1 MSEMDADVIVV
12 GAGPSGLTTA
22 AELALQGA
30 RVLVFERRTTPV
42 QSRAGTV
49 LPRVL
54 ELLDYRGHADRFI
67 ARAAAIRKN
76 PFLLFHIWAGMQP
89 VHWRLLRTEFPYR
102 LILPQSVTEEVL
114 DEIVAEAAVPVHRG
128 HTVVGLS
135 QDSDRASAVTED
147 ENGTRRTWTAGYIV
161 GADGGRS
168 AVRTLAGIPFEG
180 HDGTFTG
187 IIVDLPL
194 DMKWPAGRGMADN
207 EHGWGASFPFGADG
221 ATTRFNLVHAERR
234 HADKSEPVTVEEVRS
249 CIRDIFGLEL
259 EFDHLLWASRFTDA
273 MRVAGSLRSGR
284 VFLVGESARIHY
296 PASGVGMNFCI
307 QDAFDLGWKLGRVA
321 TGASPA
327 SILDTYEADRRPVID
342 GLLESVQAQ
351 CSIQF
356 DFTPEGIAFRRM
368 FARDILPQESAN
380 REIGLQLNGLSAA
393 YPTARSGADV
403 AGRPIPPLTI
413 RTAEGQHTSAELLRE
428 GRLLTLDLVGDGAFA
443 DLEAPGVTVISGV
456 IPNPPEHW
464 GTITAAIVRPDGFV
478 HWATSERPADLTT
491 VRDALADWVTIP

>member
-1 MSEMDADVIVV
+1 MSEMDADVIVI

-22 AELALQGA
+22 AELAMQGA
-30 RVLVFERRTTPV
+30 RVIVLERRTAPV

-67 ARAAAIRKN
+67 GRAAAIRKN

-89 VHWRLLRTEFPYR
+89 VHWRLLDTEFPYR

-114 DEIVAEAAVPVHRG
+114 GEIVSEASVPVLRG
-128 HTVVGLS
+128 QTVVALS
-135 QDSDRASAVTED
+135 QDADSASVTAED
-147 ENGTRRTWTAGYIV
+147 EDGARRTWKARYVV

-221 ATTRFNLVHAERR
+221 TTTRFNLVHAERR
-234 HADKSEPVTVEEVRS
+234 YADKAEPVTVDEVRS
-249 CIRDIFGLEL
+249 CIRDIFGLDL
-259 EFDHLLWASRFTDA
+259 EFDRLLWASRFTDS
-273 MRVAGSLRSGR
+273 MRVAGTLHADR

-307 QDAFDLGWKLGRVA
+307 QDAFDLGWKLGRVVS
-321 TGASPA
+321 GASPA

-342 GLLESVQAQ
+342 GLLESVKAQ
-351 CSIQF
+351 CAIQF
-356 DFTPEGIAFRRM
+356 DFTAEGIAFRRM
-368 FARDILPQESAN
+368 FARDILPLESAN
-380 REIGLQLNGLSAA
+380 REIGLQLNGLSTA
-393 YPTARSGADV
+393 YTTARAGAEG
-403 AGRPIPPLTI
+403 AGRPIPPLSL
-413 RTAEGQHTSAELLRE
+413 RTTEGQFSSAQLLRE
-428 GRLLTLDLVGDGAFA
+428 GELLLLDLTGDGKFEG
-443 DLEAPGVTVISGV
+443 LQSPGLKIVSGV
-456 IPNPPEHW
+456 LPNPPEQW
-464 GTITAAIVRPDGFV
+464 RTLTAALVRPDGFV
-478 HWATSERPADLTT
+478 HWTTTERNLDDAT
-491 VRDALADWVTIP
+491 VREVLSDWIELP